1 MSLYAWK
8 VMAPA
13 GPPHEK
19 IGTLDALEAYLD
31 ASGLPS
37 ASPAKPIVE
46 RTRMMQSE
54 GQGYYKEPTN
64 GEGWSLLWV
73 ELRTGDR
80 RIPRHRPGR
89 ALRDWGHGHG

>member
-8 VMAPA
+8 VVAPSR
-13 GPPHEK
+13 PPHEN
-19 IGTLDALEAYLD
+19 IGTLVELEAYLD
-31 ASGLPS
+31 ASGLPG

-46 RTRMMQSE
+46 RTRLMQSE

-73 ELRTGDR
+73 ELRSG
-80 RIPRHRPGR
+80 G
-89 ALRDWGHGHG
+89 